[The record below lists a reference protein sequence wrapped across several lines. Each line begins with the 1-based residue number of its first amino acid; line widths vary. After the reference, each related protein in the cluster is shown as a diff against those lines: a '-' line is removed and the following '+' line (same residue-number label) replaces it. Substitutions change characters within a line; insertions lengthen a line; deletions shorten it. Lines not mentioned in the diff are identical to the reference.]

1 MIEVKTPAEQFF
13 DLDGSALDGGFI
25 YVGASGANPETT
37 PVAVYWDKDGTIPAT
52 QPIGTVNGYPYRLGA
67 AAKFYTATKNY
78 SITVRNSTG
87 SLVISAT
94 NTDSGVFD
102 ELLTVSAAA
111 SIGYNNATSGLTA
124 DTVQEAVDEL
134 KTTADALDA
143 TVAGLDLGTTGVINL
158 FANAAFMI
166 NQRGYVS
173 GAATSG
179 ANQYTL
185 DRIRV
190 VVSGQNLAFSASTFG
205 NKITAPAGGA
215 EQVIEGRLITGGD
228 YACTWV
234 GTGTIQVN
242 GVAQIKGDTFTLTA
256 WSNAT
261 ITLFGEIE
269 QFMLTRPSM
278 LKQFEYDYSRD
289 LSLCFRYYESGGV
302 VRGAP
307 YVRPA
312 GVSTTDPICFAS
324 VQFKVRKRTTPT
336 MTGSPSFASINSW
349 TDVGTSSAVASL
361 LADNASGEAKVS
373 AWQASAEI

>member
-37 PVAVYWDKDGTIPAT
+37 PVAVYWDKAGTIPAT

-102 ELLTVSAAA
+102 ELTATSSAAA
-111 SIGYNNATSGLTA
+111 IGYDNASSGLTA
-124 DTVQEAVDEL
+124 ATVQAAVDEIKANADTL
-134 KTTADALDA
+134 ETTVDSL
-143 TVAGLDLGTTGVINL
+143 VSGNSGVINL
-158 FANAAFMI
+158 FANSAFLI

-190 VVSGQNLAFSASTFG
+190 VVSGENIAFVASTFG

-215 EQVIEGRLITGGD
+215 EQVIEGNRITGGD

-242 GVAQIKGDTFTLTA
+242 GITQIKGATFSLTA
-256 WSNAT
+256 GSNAT
-261 ITLFGEIE
+261 ITMFGEIE

-278 LKQFEYDYSRD
+278 LGKYEYDYSID
-289 LSLCFRYYESGGV
+289 LLMCQRYYCYYDSTPVIAPLILGSSTAYKSIYLPFRVQMRATPAMTQTYTDFTGV
-302 VRGAP
+302 AAVATKDGVR
-307 YVRPA
+307 YS
-312 GVSTTDPICFAS
+312 STT
-324 VQFKVRKRTTPT
+324 TTA
-336 MTGSPSFASINSW
+336 GLQSI
-349 TDVGTSSAVASL
+349 
-361 LADNASGEAKVS
+361 VS
-373 AWQASAEI
+373 NIRASAEL